1 MRVPGPAPAAPV
13 GRQQGDT
20 MTDTTTV
27 DKEILVADF
36 ARATEG
42 ALDPEL
48 VEAASER
55 LRSLTT
61 AHSAQGSVAS
71 MIFYLQVAV
80 DIEGGKRFRG
90 HAGGIS
96 TPGGGGAWGDV
107 YTDDLDRLYSSTK
120 SFQFNATPVYFNV
133 NFFDKSSHLLG
144 HFQAGAFSTALGTG
158 GGTGSW
164 S

>member
-1 MRVPGPAPAAPV
+1 
-13 GRQQGDT
+13 

-55 LRSLTT
+55 LRTLTT

-80 DIEGGKRFRG
+80 DIEGGKRLRG

-96 TPGGGGAWGDV
+96 TPGGGGARGDV
-107 YTDDLDRLYSSTK
+107 YTDDLDRIYSSTHSLRFTAHLVRLYSSTK
-120 SFQFNATPVYFNV
+120 SFQFNASPVYFNV